1 MAKKAIESF
10 NAPQAIGSYS
20 QAIKAGQFLFV
31 SGQIPLDPITMQIV
45 EGDISIQV
53 GVIIKN
59 LEAILKECG
68 SDLEAIVK
76 LTVFL
81 TDIKNFEL
89 VNKIMSQKFKLP
101 YPSRSLVGVN
111 VLPKGASIEMD
122 AIAYLANQ

>member
-89 VNKIMSQKFKLP
+89 VNKIMSQ
-101 YPSRSLVGVN
+101 
-111 VLPKGASIEMD
+111 
-122 AIAYLANQ
+122 